1 MYQNFGRKMLLGLGF
16 ALGCALPLGATEF
29 RIAAGDG
36 ARGAQD
42 LMGQAFIAALERES
56 GGKHTGRL
64 YLGSQLGSEE
74 DTISAAS
81 LGTLDFSI
89 LAANNLAPF
98 SPEVGLLALP
108 YMMLSLEDATKLTQ
122 GPIGDKL
129 SEKTI
134 ENAGVRII
142 GWTYTGF
149 RVLTNSKHP
158 VKTVNDLK
166 GLQIRVPK
174 NEVMIE
180 TYRSWGVNPTPMAW
194 SEVFPAL
201 QQGVV
206 DGQDLPYASI
216 AAARF
221 QEVQNYATEL
231 RYLFLIEPLIM
242 SESVFQSLTEEEQQQ
257 IIAAGK
263 EASAAS
269 ARLLPEIE
277 TQAKEELLAAGME
290 ITQPADDERE
300 FIERATTAVWPK
312 FVDSIGGKEV
322 LNEALSA
329 LGREAFKG

>member
-1 MYQNFGRKMLLGLGF
+1 MSINLTGRMLLAAGV
-16 ALGCALPLGATEF
+16 AIICALPLNAKEF

-36 ARGAQD
+36 AGGAQD

-56 GGKHTGRL
+56 GGEHTGKIFL
-64 YLGSQLGSEE
+64 NSQLGSEE
-74 DTISAAS
+74 DTVTAAS

-98 SPEVGLLALP
+98 SPEMGLLAMP
-108 YMMLSLEDATKLTQ
+108 YLILSLEDAEKLTQ
-122 GPIGDKL
+122 GPIGDEL

-134 ENAGVRII
+134 ENVGVRVIA
-142 GWTYTGF
+142 WTYTGF

-158 VKTVNDLK
+158 VKTVDDLK
-166 GLQIRVPK
+166 GLVIRVPK

-206 DGQDLPYASI
+206 DGQDLPYTSI
-216 AAARF
+216 AAVRF
-221 QEVQNYATEL
+221 QEVQKYATEL

-242 SESVFQSLTEEEQQQ
+242 SEGTFQSLTEEEQQQ

-269 ARLLPEIE
+269 ARLLPEVE
-277 TQAKEELLAAGME
+277 AQAKAELMAAGME

-300 FIERATTAVWPK
+300 FIERATSAVWPK
-312 FVDSIGGKEV
+312 FVDSIGGKDV
-322 LNEALSA
+322 LNKALAA
-329 LGREAFKG
+329 LGRDPFEG

>member
-1 MYQNFGRKMLLGLGF
+1 MYHKLGRKMLLGLGL
-16 ALGCALPLGATEF
+16 AISCALPLSAKEF

-36 ARGAQD
+36 AGGAQD

-56 GGKHTGRL
+56 GGKHTGKIFL
-64 YLGSQLGSEE
+64 NSQLGSEE
-74 DTISAAS
+74 DTVSAAS

-98 SPEVGLLALP
+98 SPEMGLLALP
-108 YMMLSLEDATKLTQ
+108 YMMLSPEDAVKLTQ

-129 SEKTI
+129 SEKTV
-134 ENAGVRII
+134 ENAGVRVIA
-142 GWTYTGF
+142 WTYTGF

-158 VKTVNDLK
+158 VETVADLK
-166 GLQIRVPK
+166 GLTIRVPK

-221 QEVQNYATEL
+221 QEVQKYATEL

-242 SESVFQSLTEEEQQQ
+242 SESIFQSLSEEEQQQ
-257 IIAAGK
+257 ITTAGK

-269 ARLLPEIE
+269 ASLLPETE
-277 TQAKEELLAAGME
+277 AQAKKELLAAGME

-312 FVDSIGGKEV
+312 FIDSIGGKEV
-322 LNEALSA
+322 LDEALSA
-329 LGREAFKG
+329 LGREAFEG